1 MTSLIRV
8 RVCFSRIQAKSSS
21 VMVGRPLAYWANC
34 RTKEKGN
41 VNCVRGWGELR
52 GCVKCVR
59 GWGELRGCVKCWKGA
74 GRVETV
80 CEVLERGVNVG
91 VGGGES

>member
-41 VNCVRGWGELR
+41 VNCVRGG
-52 GCVKCVR
+52 
-59 GWGELRGCVKCWKGA
+59 GELRGCVKCWKGA
-74 GRVETV
+74 GRVERV
-80 CEVLERGVNVG
+80 CKVLE
-91 VGGGES
+91 GGGES